1 MFIPNLNLFSINLN
15 DINNFLSKFY
25 SKNITSFS
33 NQNCK
38 LNFENP
44 TELVSILSA
53 IIDNNETFKI
63 TAWLNLDNETFIKV
77 TENNLDEIIKY
88 LYERYPY

>member
-1 MFIPNLNLFSINLN
+1 MVTANLNLFSTNLT
-15 DINNFLSKFY
+15 DINSFLSEFY
-25 SKNITSFS
+25 SKQITEYS

-53 IIDNNETFKI
+53 LIDNNEKY
-63 TAWLNLDNETFIKV
+63 N
-77 TENNLDEIIKY
+77 IIK
-88 LYERYPY
+88 EENSHEEE